1 MAAAPTAQLSV
12 YRIKPQHYIHVLDNN
27 TNVTRVEL
35 GPLTFTRQD
44 HETVLTNPL
53 PMTMIPPRHYVIVA
67 NPAERD
73 AKGNVVV
80 EESGQIKLRHGD
92 EEIRF
97 QQPPFALYPGEKLVG
112 NISPLQVVAPN
123 TALRLRAIR
132 DGVFDGEE
140 RLAGD
145 EWLFRGPGTYTPR
158 IEVQVA
164 AAASAIIIK
173 PNQALRLRARKEI
186 KDVYGVLRRAGEE
199 WLVREAGAYLPDV
212 NEEVVET
219 VSAAVLTDKKALH
232 LQAAQTFTDVFK
244 KHRKAGE
251 EWLVTF
257 TDAET
262 HLTDVHE
269 RLIGEVKL
277 TTLTS
282 RQYCVVLDPVIKAQQ
297 HLGKREL
304 RKGEMSFF
312 LKPGERLENGIQ
324 NVNVLDSEEALL
336 LRAREA
342 FKDGAVDRKPGDRWM
357 IQGPTDYVPPVEV
370 EILERRRSIPLDDNE
385 GIYVRDINTGKVSM
399 VTGRACLL
407 KPNEEL
413 WQKELPE
420 VVERLLVR
428 DFSRDRAEN
437 TAATTSA
444 APVARDKTRVVTY
457 RIPHNAAVQI
467 YDFKAKESRIVFGP
481 DLVMLGPDETFTVL
495 SLSGDV
501 PKRGHVIK
509 AIALMLG
516 PDFMTD
522 VVVVETSDHAR
533 LSLKV
538 SYNWQFH
545 IPDRTNKEQVAK
557 IFQVPDFI
565 GDACKAIASR
575 VRGAVAAHSFDS
587 FHKNSAT
594 LIRTAVFGV
603 EADGTPKANFIFNSN
618 NLVISNIDIQSV
630 EPVDQRTRDALQK
643 SVQLAIEI
651 TTKSQEAEARH
662 DAERREQSA
671 RGLLERQKIL
681 DEAAAEKHKKELLTL
696 QAESA
701 EVESTGLV
709 TAEAKAKAEASLI
722 EGRAAVQQAEL
733 QADAFKIKSES
744 EMAQLKARQA
754 ADVAHKKALAAME
767 ITKAK
772 ELAEIEGDKF
782 KDIVDAIGAD
792 TIKSIA
798 QAGPEMQAK
807 LLKGL
812 GLKGFMIT
820 DGSSPINLFNTAQGL
835 IGGGAAA
842 PKRAAASDA
851 HHGAASDDG
860 DF

>member
-1 MAAAPTAQLSV
+1 MATPAAAPTQLSV

-44 HETVLTNPL
+44 HETVLTNPV
-53 PMTMIPPRHYVIVA
+53 PMTMIPPRHYAIIA

-73 AKGNVVV
+73 SKGNVVL

-112 NISPLQVVAPN
+112 NISPLQVVQPN

-132 DGVFDGEE
+132 DGTFDGEA

-158 IEVQVA
+158 VEVQVA
-164 AAASAIIIK
+164 AAVPAIIIK
-173 PNQALRLRARKEI
+173 PNQALRLRARKEL
-186 KDVYGVLRRAGEE
+186 KDVYGITRRAGEE

-212 NEEVVET
+212 NEEVIET
-219 VSAAVLTDKKALH
+219 ISAVVLTDKKALH
-232 LQAAQTFTDVFK
+232 LQAVQTFTDIFK
-244 KHRKAGE
+244 KQRKAGE

-257 TDAET
+257 SEAET
-262 HLTDVHE
+262 HMPDVHE
-269 RLIGEVKL
+269 RIVGEVKL

-282 RQYCVVLDPVIKAQQ
+282 RQYCVVLDPVIKGVQ

-304 RKGEMSFF
+304 RKGEVSFF
-312 LKPGERLENGIQ
+312 LKPGEKLESGIQ
-324 NVNVLDSEEALL
+324 NVHVLDSEEALL

-342 FKDGAVDRKPGDRWM
+342 FKDGEVSRKPGDRWM
-357 IQGPTDYVPPVEV
+357 INGPTDYVPPVEV
-370 EILERRRSIPLDDNE
+370 EIVERRRSIPLDDNE
-385 GIYVRDINTGKVSM
+385 GIYVRDINTGRVTM

-420 VVERLLVR
+420 VVERLLQK
-428 DFSRDRAEN
+428 DFTRDRAEN
-437 TAATTSA
+437 AATVST
-444 APVARDKTRVVTY
+444 PVARDKTRVVTY

-501 PKRGHVIK
+501 PKRAHVIK
-509 AIALMLG
+509 ALALMLG

-538 SYNWQFH
+538 SYNWQFQ
-545 IPDRTNKEQVAK
+545 ITDRKDKEQVSK

-575 VRGAVAAHSFDS
+575 VRGAVAAHTFDS

-594 LIRTAVFGV
+594 LIRTAVFGT
-603 EADGTPKANFIFNSN
+603 EADGTPRSNFVFNSN

-662 DAERREQSA
+662 EAERREQA
-671 RGLLERQKIL
+671 AL
-681 DEAAAEKHKKELLTL
+681 D
-696 QAESA
+696 
-701 EVESTGLV
+701 
-709 TAEAKAKAEASLI
+709 
-722 EGRAAVQQAEL
+722 R
-733 QADAFKIKSES
+733 KS
-744 EMAQLKARQA
+744 
-754 ADVAHKKALAAME
+754 V
-767 ITKAK
+767 
-772 ELAEIEGDKF
+772 
-782 KDIVDAIGAD
+782 V
-792 TIKSIA
+792 
-798 QAGPEMQAK
+798 
-807 LLKGL
+807 
-812 GLKGFMIT
+812 
-820 DGSSPINLFNTAQGL
+820 
-835 IGGGAAA
+835 
-842 PKRAAASDA
+842 
-851 HHGAASDDG
+851 
-860 DF
+860 

>member
-1 MAAAPTAQLSV
+1 MMNEVHKMAFGLASLGRLKTLHPLSV
-12 YRIKPQHYIHVLDNN
+12 F
-27 TNVTRVEL
+27 
-35 GPLTFTRQD
+35 GPLFQEFLTFRLSSLSAFADLAHSQSIC
-44 HETVLTNPL
+44 L
-53 PMTMIPPRHYVIVA
+53 PISSLCAI
-67 NPAERD
+67 RD
-73 AKGNVVV
+73 ANGNLLL
-80 EESGQIKLRHGD
+80 EKSGQAKLRHGD

-97 QQPPFALYPGEKLVG
+97 QQPPFALFPGEKLVG

-132 DGVFDGEE
+132 DGAFDGET

-145 EWLFRGPGTYTPR
+145 EWLFRGPDTYIPR

-164 AAASAIIIK
+164 AAVSAIIIK

-186 KDVYGVLRRAGEE
+186 KDVYGALRKAGEE
-199 WLVREAGAYLPDV
+199 WLVRDAGAYLPDV

-219 VSAAVLTDKKALH
+219 VSAVVLTDKKALH
-232 LQAAQTFTDVFK
+232 LQAVQTFNDVFK
-244 KHRKAGE
+244 KQRKAGE

-282 RQYCVVLDPVIKAQQ
+282 RQYCVVVDPIIKGHQ

-312 LKPGERLENGIQ
+312 LKPGEKLESGIQ

-342 FKDGAVDRKPGDRWM
+342 FNDGELARKPGDRWM
-357 IQGPTDYVPPVEV
+357 INGPTDYVPPVEV
-370 EILERRRSIPLDDNE
+370 EIVERRRSIPLDDNE

-428 DFSRDRAEN
+428 DFSRDRAE
-437 TAATTSA
+437 TAAATSA

-545 IPDRTNKEQVAK
+545 IPDRTDKVTVSR

-575 VRGAVAAHSFDS
+575 VRGAVAAHTFDS

-594 LIRTAVFGV
+594 LIRTAVFGIDEEGV
-603 EADGTPKANFIFNSN
+603 PRPNFIFNSN

-662 DAERREQSA
+662 EAERREQAA

-701 EVESTGLV
+701 EVESTGQV

-722 EGRAAVQQAEL
+722 EGEAAVKQAEL
-733 QADAFKIKSES
+733 QAGAFKIKSES
-744 EMAQLKARQA
+744 EMTQLKARQA
-754 ADVAHKKALAAME
+754 ADIAHKKALTEME
-767 ITKAK
+767 IEKARK
-772 ELAEIEGDKF
+772 LAEIEGEKF
-782 KDIVDAIGAD
+782 SDIVDAIGAD

-835 IGGGAAA
+835 VGGSVGKKAAA
-842 PKRAAASDA
+842 RPDVAEGSDA
-851 HHGAASDDG
+851 G

>member
-1 MAAAPTAQLSV
+1 
-12 YRIKPQHYIHVLDNN
+12 
-27 TNVTRVEL
+27 
-35 GPLTFTRQD
+35 
-44 HETVLTNPL
+44 
-53 PMTMIPPRHYVIVA
+53 
-67 NPAERD
+67 
-73 AKGNVVV
+73 
-80 EESGQIKLRHGD
+80 
-92 EEIRF
+92 
-97 QQPPFALYPGEKLVG
+97 
-112 NISPLQVVAPN
+112 
-123 TALRLRAIR
+123 
-132 DGVFDGEE
+132 
-140 RLAGD
+140 
-145 EWLFRGPGTYTPR
+145 
-158 IEVQVA
+158 
-164 AAASAIIIK
+164 
-173 PNQALRLRARKEI
+173 
-186 KDVYGVLRRAGEE
+186 
-199 WLVREAGAYLPDV
+199 LPDV

-232 LQAAQTFTDVFK
+232 LQAVQTFTDVFK

-269 RLIGEVKL
+269 RLVGEVKL

-282 RQYCVVLDPVIKAQQ
+282 RQYCVVLDPVIKNQQ

-342 FKDGAVDRKPGDRWM
+342 FKDGGADRKPGDRWM

-413 WQKELPE
+413 WMKELPE
-420 VVERLLVR
+420 VVEKLLVR
-428 DFSRDRAEN
+428 DFSRDRSEN
-437 TAATTSA
+437 ASATAA
-444 APVARDKTRVVTY
+444 APAARDKTRVVTY

-575 VRGAVAAHSFDS
+575 VRGAVAAHTFDS

-603 EADGTPKANFIFNSN
+603 DADGTPKANFIFNSN

-744 EMAQLKARQA
+744 EMAQLKARQQ
-754 ADVAHKKALAAME
+754 ADVAHKKAIAQME
-767 ITKAK
+767 IAKAK
-772 ELAEIEGDKF
+772 ELAAIEGDKF

-792 TIKSIA
+792 TIKAIA

-820 DGSSPINLFNTAQGL
+820 DGSSPINLFNTASGL
-835 IGGGAAA
+835 IGGGVAAA
-842 PKRAAASDA
+842 KKASAGVDV
-851 HHGAASDDG
+851 ASASEDG

>member
-1 MAAAPTAQLSV
+1 MLLFYFSFF
-12 YRIKPQHYIHVLDNN
+12 H
-27 TNVTRVEL
+27 
-35 GPLTFTRQD
+35 FFS
-44 HETVLTNPL
+44 
-53 PMTMIPPRHYVIVA
+53 
-67 NPAERD
+67 D
-73 AKGNVVV
+73 AGKVVF
-80 EESGQIKLRHGD
+80 EESGQAKLRHGD

-97 QQPPFALYPGEKLVG
+97 QQPPFALFPGEKLVG

-123 TALRLRAIR
+123 SALRLRAIR
-132 DGVFDGEE
+132 DGVFDGEK

-145 EWLFRGPGTYTPR
+145 EWLFKGPDTYIPR
-158 IEVQVA
+158 VEVQVVA
-164 AAASAIIIK
+164 AVSAIIIK

-186 KDVYGVLRRAGEE
+186 KDVYGDLRKAGEE

-219 VSAAVLTDKKALH
+219 VSAVVLTDKKALH
-232 LQAAQTFTDVFK
+232 LQAVQTFTDVFK
-244 KHRKAGE
+244 KQRKAGE

-257 TDAET
+257 ADAEV

-277 TTLTS
+277 TTLNS
-282 RQYCVVLDPVIKAQQ
+282 RQYCVVLDPVIKGVQ

-304 RKGEMSFF
+304 RKGEISFF
-312 LKPGERLENGIQ
+312 LKPGERLESGIQ
-324 NVNVLDSEEALL
+324 QVNVLDSEEALL

-342 FKDGAVDRKPGDRWM
+342 FKDGEIMRKPGDRWM
-357 IQGPTDYVPPVEV
+357 INGPTDYVPPVEV
-370 EILERRRSIPLDDNE
+370 DIVERRRSMPLDDNE
-385 GIYVRDINTGKVSM
+385 GIYVRDINTGKVTM
-399 VTGRACLL
+399 VTGTACLL

-413 WQKELPE
+413 WSKELPE

-428 DFSRDRAEN
+428 DFSRDRAEVS
-437 TAATTSA
+437 AATQA
-444 APVARDKTRVVTY
+444 NVARDKTRVVTY

-467 YDFKAKESRIVFGP
+467 YDFKAKASRIVFGP

-495 SLSGDV
+495 SLSGEI
-501 PKRGHVIK
+501 PKRGNVIK

-522 VVVVETSDHAR
+522 EVVVETSDHAR
-533 LSLKV
+533 LCLRV

-545 IPDRTNKEQVAK
+545 IPDRTDKAAVAK
-557 IFQVPDFI
+557 IFSVPDFI

-575 VRGAVAAHSFDS
+575 VRGAVASHTFDS

-594 LIRTAVFGV
+594 LIRAAVFGV
-603 EADGTPKANFIFNSN
+603 DADGTPRNNFVFNAN

-662 DAERREQSA
+662 EAERREQAA

-681 DEAAAEKHKKELLTL
+681 DEAQAEKHKKELLTL

-701 EVESTGLV
+701 EVESTGQV

-722 EGRAAVQQAEL
+722 EGEAAVRQAEL
-733 QADAFKIKSES
+733 QAHAFKIKSES
-744 EMAQLKARQA
+744 EMAQLKARQS
-754 ADVAHKKALAAME
+754 ADVAHRKALSEME
-767 ITKAK
+767 IEKARK
-772 ELAEIEGDKF
+772 LAEIEGEKF
-782 KDIVDAIGAD
+782 ADIVDAIGAE

-835 IGGGAAA
+835 IGGAA
-842 PKRAAASDA
+842 PKKAAAGPDIAS
-851 HHGAASDDG
+851 ASDMG